1 MQPGVGELHLR
12 LDAGST
18 GNAEPRRSLER
29 VPQKSGLANA
39 RLAANDQRAALP
51 RARRE
56 QPIKGRALGT
66 AAL

>member
-12 LDAGST
+12 LDPGSLR
-18 GNAEPRRSLER
+18 NPELRPCAER
-29 VPQKSGLANA
+29 VFQQRGLAHA

-56 QPIKGRALGT
+56 QLIEGRALGT